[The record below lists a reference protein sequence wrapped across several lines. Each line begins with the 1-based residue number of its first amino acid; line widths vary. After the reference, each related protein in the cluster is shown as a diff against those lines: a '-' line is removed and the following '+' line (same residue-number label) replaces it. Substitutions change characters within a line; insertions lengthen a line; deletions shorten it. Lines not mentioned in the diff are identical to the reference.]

1 MFTNMYKLLN
11 LLSVGLENY
20 NHVNIKLL
28 LRMHSRR

>member
-20 NHVNIKLL
+20 NLVNIKLL